1 MSTHH
6 PEAAPA
12 GAEKAT
18 DPARQEGARAI
29 EWRDGR
35 LYLLD
40 QRLLP
45 GEERWLEIGDSGG
58 AAEAIREL
66 AVRGAPAIGITA
78 AYAVVL
84 AAGGRYREDAD
95 GWRDAIEE
103 DLHALASARPTAVN
117 LFWALDRMRRLFPDL
132 HGDPVPALARE
143 AERIHA
149 EDVAA
154 NHRIGEFGAELFT
167 GSGAVITHCNTGSLA
182 TGGYGTALGVIRSAH
197 ARGMVTEVFACETR
211 PWLQGARL
219 TAWELQREGIPCRLI
234 TDSAAAALMRAGGVE
249 RVITGADR
257 VAANGDVVNKIG
269 TYALAVAARH
279 HGIPFDVAAPV
290 STIDP
295 NVASGAEIPI
305 EERDPSEVL
314 GYAGHP
320 VAPEGT
326 RAWNP
331 VFDLTPSELV
341 EALITERGVARP
353 PDEDSIHALLEAGNG
368 AG

>member
-1 MSTHH
+1 MSTQH
-6 PEAAPA
+6 PRSAPA
-12 GAEKAT
+12 GASSAA
-18 DPARQEGARAI
+18 DPGGQQGVRAI

-45 GEERWLEIGDSGG
+45 GEERWLEVEDSD
-58 AAEAIREL
+58 AAAKAIREL
-66 AVRGAPAIGITA
+66 VVRGAPAIGITA

-84 AAGGRYREDAD
+84 AAARRYRESGK
-95 GWRDAIEE
+95 GWRDAIEP

-132 HGDPVPALARE
+132 DGDPEAALARE

-154 NHRIGEFGAELFT
+154 NHRIGELGADLFT
-167 GSGAVITHCNTGSLA
+167 GAGAVITHCNTGSLA

-197 ARGMVTEVFACETR
+197 ARGLVTEVFACETR

-219 TAWELQREGIPCRLI
+219 TVWELQREGIPCRLI
-234 TDSAAAALMRAGGVE
+234 TDSAAAALMRTGGVE

-279 HGIPFDVAAPV
+279 HGIAFDVAAPV
-290 STIDP
+290 STIDAC
-295 NVASGAEIPI
+295 VASGADVPI

-314 GYAGHP
+314 GYAGHA
-320 VAPEGT
+320 VAPGGT

-331 VFDLTPSELV
+331 VFDMTPAELV

-353 PDEDSIHALLEAGNG
+353 PNAETIRELLEADNG
-368 AG
+368 IG